1 MLSAERLSSGMNCSC
16 SSSSSQCGPH
26 LCGSGSSI
34 GCSSRCRLTHRR
46 AHSRGGASIVMVQ
59 CARAP
64 SPDQEGAAAAA
75 AASIAVSQSHSKSLV
90 QTLVSQ
96 SVSTNGAGT
105 NKVPTVDIASAAT
118 AGVLETD
125 GGSTRTQF
133 VAETLLPTRHGK
145 LRLRG
150 YKHSVDGG
158 LTYTEPTAIIAGNVE
173 GREDVPVR
181 VHDACYTSEVLGSLK
196 CDCADQLNLALDMIT
211 DNPPGMVI
219 YLQQEGRGIGLANK
233 IAAYALQEEGLDT
246 VDANRALGLPDDCR
260 EYTSVRNILLGLGI
274 KSVQLITNNPRKIN
288 ELKSL
293 GLCISGRIPCIA
305 DTCNEHNEEYL
316 QAKQAR
322 MNHLLE
328 ERQSC
333 FWNHEGEPALPSI
346 ATQAKQKG
354 IRTGIQV
361 PDLSPAASNSPT
373 IPFNGGNG
381 AVQSSQQQ
389 QQQQKQKQ

>member
-1 MLSAERLSSGMNCSC
+1 MMSSERLYSGSHC
-16 SSSSSQCGPH
+16 SSSSQGTVH
-26 LCGSGSSI
+26 YSSPYSSSRSAR
-34 GCSSRCRLTHRR
+34 CSSRSRLIHRR
-46 AHSRGGASIVMVQ
+46 AYRYTSPQVHFT
-59 CARAP
+59 RAT
-64 SPDQEGAAAAA
+64 SGNGDQQETA
-75 AASIAVSQSHSKSLV
+75 AASVAVSQNHSQSLV

-96 SVSTNGAGT
+96 SAATNGAGT
-105 NKVPTVDIASAAT
+105 HKVPTVDIAASAAT

-133 VAETLLPTRHGK
+133 IAETLLPTRHGK

-158 LTYTEPTAIIAGNVE
+158 LTYTEPTAIIAGSVE
-173 GREDVPVR
+173 GRENVPVR

-211 DNPPGMVI
+211 DDPPGMVI

-274 KSVQLITNNPRKIN
+274 KSIQLITNNPRKIN

-293 GLCISGRIPCIA
+293 GLSITGRIPCIA
-305 DTCNEHNEEYL
+305 DTCNEHNEVYL

-354 IRTGIQV
+354 VRTGIQL
-361 PDLSPAASNSPT
+361 PDLSPATSSSST
-373 IPFNGGNG
+373 IPLNGGNG
-381 AVQSSQQQ
+381 TIQSSQQQ
-389 QQQQKQKQ
+389 Q